1 MTKKFSFTR
10 YEREILPNFRQKIS
24 KAESTEDVKKFF
36 FYTVKEL
43 FNSVFK
49 GQMGF
54 DYEEFKLTPDRKPYY
69 RLSERLL
76 SSKDF
81 TSVWNDSDLPR
92 VVNRLAE
99 SSIRRCKHLEKHP
112 EKTDSK
118 IRM

>member
-1 MTKKFSFTR
+1 MTKKVSFTR
-10 YEREILPNFRQKIS
+10 HERKILPNFRQKIS
-24 KAESTEDVKKFF
+24 MAESTEDVRKFF
-36 FYTVKEL
+36 VYTVKEL
-43 FNSVFK
+43 FNSVFE

-54 DYEEFKLTPDRKPYY
+54 EDEEFKLTPDRKPYY

-81 TSVWNDSDLPR
+81 RSVWNESDLPR
-92 VVNRLAE
+92 VINRLAE

-118 IRM
+118 VRM